1 MSQLCLFIIIFYIS
15 LSSYASEDFVGVH
28 LNKGETISDLLYTK
42 LGLSP
47 IYAPSRLLK
56 DVLIFNKLDKAKA
69 KSLKT
74 GYEVKIPKRLLKA
87 TPEPEINPATPQ
99 VEKLPTEI
107 FPEEITMPQMIFSH
121 GKTLAVELGA
131 LTYSGNSQ
139 AQGKFNGVASF
150 LGGNFVYR
158 GISNQWHVRSL
169 AKIDQTYIKSP
180 NLNITATSYMLSLA
194 AMRRANEKFD
204 LGPGVGFK
212 RDFFIIIDDNRKEK
226 IQYAYLPTFFL
237 AGQYAFSP
245 LVVLRGDIGMNLP
258 AQSDENL
265 KISAKPYASFELSKN
280 FNEEYFATINSL
292 LGSRKIDDSEQMIV
306 KFGLSVGREF

>member
-1 MSQLCLFIIIFYIS
+1 MSQLCLFVMIFLIS
-15 LSSYASEDFVGVH
+15 LSSYASEDFVEVP
-28 LNKGETISDLLYTK
+28 LNEGETISDLLYTK

-47 IYAPSRLLK
+47 IYPPGRLLK
-56 DVLIFNKLDKAKA
+56 DVLNFNKLDKTKA

-74 GYEVKIPKRLLKA
+74 GFEVKVPKRLLKI
-87 TPEPEINPATPQ
+87 TPEPEINPPPPQ
-99 VEKLPTEI
+99 VEKLPPEI
-107 FPEEITMPQMIFSH
+107 SSEEITKPPMIFSH
-121 GKTLAVELGA
+121 GKTLAVEMGA
-131 LTYSGNSQ
+131 LAYSGNSQ

-150 LGGNFVYR
+150 LGGNFVHR
-158 GISNQWHVRSL
+158 AISNLWHVRSL
-169 AKIDQTYIKSP
+169 VKIDQTYIKSP

-194 AMRRANEKFD
+194 AMSRANEKFD
-204 LGPGVGFK
+204 LGLGVGFK
-212 RDFFIIIDDNRKEK
+212 RDFFIIINDNRKEK

-245 LVVLRGDIGMNLP
+245 LVVLSGDFGMNLP

-292 LGSRKIDDSEQMIV
+292 IESRKIDDSEQMVV